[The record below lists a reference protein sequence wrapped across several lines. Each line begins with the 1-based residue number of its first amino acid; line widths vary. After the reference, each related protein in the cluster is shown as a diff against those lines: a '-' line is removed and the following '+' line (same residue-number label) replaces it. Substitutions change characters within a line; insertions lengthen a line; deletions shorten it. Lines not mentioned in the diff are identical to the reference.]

1 MCQRNPMEFDAS
13 AYEGP
18 FMKTDEVVAIK
29 GLFDAC
35 DTDGSGLVPLKE
47 FKSRLVAAGYDVR
60 GCALTEILGLIDGSG
75 RTVVT
80 FPEFMQLVTPSFDLS
95 SPEEV
100 LKTFRQMDS
109 DDTGRV
115 SLRHISRALK
125 EARMTGVS
133 AQELINQADA
143 DNDGSILLHELQD
156 VFSKQTY
163 P

>member
-1 MCQRNPMEFDAS
+1 MVSTSQLTQYRHLDYTQCGQ
-13 AYEGP
+13 
-18 FMKTDEVVAIK
+18 KKEVR
-29 GLFDAC
+29 
-35 DTDGSGLVPLKE
+35 GSLAFPQ
-47 FKSRLVAAGYDVR
+47 AAGYDVR